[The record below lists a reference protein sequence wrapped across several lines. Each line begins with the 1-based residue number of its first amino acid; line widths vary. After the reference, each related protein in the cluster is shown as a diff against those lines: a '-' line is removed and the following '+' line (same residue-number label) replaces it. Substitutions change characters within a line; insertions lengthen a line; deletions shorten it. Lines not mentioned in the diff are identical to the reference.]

1 MKHILATALVIAVAA
16 SAAHAQNILFL
27 NKSEGFEH
35 SPVAL
40 KDGKTVA
47 GEVVKELADANGASV
62 TETKNGSAI
71 NAENLKNFDLVM
83 FYTSGDL
90 TKPSKDG
97 GDAMGPNGQAELIDW
112 IKNGGAFMA
121 FHSTTDTF
129 HTPAGGEVTP
139 FIKMLGAEFVSHGK
153 QFVGTVKV
161 TDPSHP
167 AMASIPQ
174 DYKTNEEWY
183 LFKNFNKESMHVLA
197 LLDPGDERAKQEA
210 YNIASY
216 PVIWC
221 SRLGDGKVYFTA
233 LGHGDEMW
241 KTDIFQQNIV
251 DAATWLLEEGV
262 NEAEVK
268 PNFDEVVPKD
278 IPAKEAAPEKK

>member
-1 MKHILATALVIAVAA
+1 MMRILAMGLMVVSAVSTAN
-16 SAAHAQNILFL
+16 AQNILFF

-40 KDGKTVA
+40 KDGKTYA
-47 GEVVKELADANGASV
+47 GKIMQELADAHGATV

-71 NAENLKNFDLVM
+71 NAENLKDFDLVM
-83 FYTSGDL
+83 FYSSGDP
-90 TKPSKDG
+90 TKASKDG
-97 GDAMGPNGQAELIDW
+97 GDAMGPNGQAELLEW

-161 TDPSHP
+161 VDAAHP

-174 DYKTNEEWY
+174 DWKTNEEWY
-183 LFKNFNKESMHVLA
+183 LFKNFNKETMHVLA
-197 LLDPGDERAKQEA
+197 LLDPGEERTKQET
-210 YNIASY
+210 YNIPSY
-216 PVIWC
+216 PVIWV
-221 SRLGDGKVYFTA
+221 SQYGNGKVYFSA
-233 LGHGDEMW
+233 LGHGEEMW
-241 KTDIFQQNIV
+241 DNDTFQQSIV
-251 DAATWLLEEGV
+251 DAATWLLDDATGTV
-262 NEAEVK
+262 DVK
-268 PNFDEVVPKD
+268 PNYEEVVPK
-278 IPAKEAAPEKK
+278 EK

>member
-1 MKHILATALVIAVAA
+1 MMRILAMALAIVLAVPAVY
-16 SAAHAQNILFL
+16 AQNILFL

-40 KDGKTVA
+40 KEGKTVA
-47 GEVVKELADANGASV
+47 GQAIKDLAEAYGASV

-71 NAENLKNFDLVM
+71 NAENLKDFDLAM

-97 GDAMGPNGQAELIDW
+97 GDAMGPNGQAELVDW
-112 IKNGGAFMA
+112 IKNGGGFMA

-129 HTPAGGEVTP
+129 HTPPGGEVTP

-161 TDPSHP
+161 VDTAHP

-174 DYKTNEEWY
+174 DWKTNEEWY
-183 LFKNFNKESMHVLA
+183 LFKNFNKETMHVLA
-197 LLDPGDERAKQEA
+197 LMDPGEERTKQEA
-210 YNIASY
+210 YNISSY
-216 PVIWC
+216 PVMWC
-221 SRLGDGKVYFTA
+221 SQYGNGKVYFTA

-241 KTDIFQQNIV
+241 KNDIFTQNIV
-251 DAATWLLEEGV
+251 DAATWLLDDATGSV
-262 NEAEVK
+262 DVK
-268 PNFDEVVPKD
+268 PNYEEAVPKE
-278 IPAKEAAPEKK
+278 IKK

>member
-1 MKHILATALVIAVAA
+1 MRILAMGLMVVSAVSTAN
-16 SAAHAQNILFL
+16 AQNILFF

-40 KDGKTVA
+40 KDGKTYA
-47 GEVVKELADANGASV
+47 GKIMQELADAHGATV

-71 NAENLKNFDLVM
+71 NAENLKDFDLVM
-83 FYTSGDL
+83 FYSSGDP
-90 TKPSKDG
+90 TKASKDG
-97 GDAMGPNGQAELIDW
+97 GDAMGPNGQAELLEW

-161 TDPSHP
+161 VDAAHP

-174 DYKTNEEWY
+174 DWKTNEEWY
-183 LFKNFNKESMHVLA
+183 LFKNFNKETMHVLA
-197 LLDPGDERAKQEA
+197 LLDPGEERTKQET
-210 YNIASY
+210 YNIPSY
-216 PVIWC
+216 PVIWV
-221 SRLGDGKVYFTA
+221 SQYGNGKVYFSA
-233 LGHGDEMW
+233 LGHGEEMW
-241 KTDIFQQNIV
+241 DNDTFQQSIV
-251 DAATWLLEEGV
+251 DAATWLLDDATGTV
-262 NEAEVK
+262 DVK
-268 PNFDEVVPKD
+268 PNYEEVVPK
-278 IPAKEAAPEKK
+278 EK

>member
-1 MKHILATALVIAVAA
+1 MIRILAMALAIALAVPAA
-16 SAAHAQNILFL
+16 YAQNILFL

-47 GEVVKELADANGASV
+47 GEAIKALADAYGATV

-97 GDAMGPNGQAELIDW
+97 GDAMGPNGQAELVDW
-112 IKNGGAFMA
+112 IKNGGGSMA
-121 FHSTTDTF
+121 FHSTTVTF
-129 HTPAGGEVTP
+129 HTPPGGEVTP
-139 FIKMLGAEFVSHGK
+139 FVKMLGAEFVSHGK
-153 QFVGTVKV
+153 QFVGMVKV
-161 TDPSHP
+161 VDTAHP

-174 DYKTNEEWY
+174 DWKTNDEWY
-183 LFKNFNKESMHVLA
+183 LFKNFNKETMHVLA
-197 LLDPGDERAKQEA
+197 LMDPGEERTKQEA
-210 YNIASY
+210 YNIPSY
-216 PVIWC
+216 PVMWC
-221 SRLGDGKVYFTA
+221 SQYGSGKVYFTA

-241 KTDIFQQNIV
+241 KNDIFTQNIV
-251 DAATWLLEEGV
+251 DAATWLLDDATGEID
-262 NEAEVK
+262 VK
-268 PNFDEVVPKD
+268 PNYEEVVPV
-278 IPAKEAAPEKK
+278 PKEK

>member
-1 MKHILATALVIAVAA
+1 MRHILALALAIVLAA

-27 NKSEGFEH
+27 TKSEGFEH

-40 KDGKTVA
+40 KDGKTYA
-47 GEVVKELADANGASV
+47 GKVIQELADAHGASF
-62 TETKNGSAI
+62 TETKNGSVI
-71 NAENLKNFDLVM
+71 NAENLKNYDLVM

-97 GDAMGPNGQAELIDW
+97 GDAMGPNGQAELLEW
-112 IKNGGAFMA
+112 IKNGAGFMA

-139 FIKMLGAEFVSHGK
+139 FVKMLGAEFVSHGK

-161 TDPSHP
+161 VDTAHP

-174 DYKTNEEWY
+174 DWKTNEEWY
-183 LFKNFNKESMHVLA
+183 LFKNFNKETMHVLA
-197 LLDPGDERAKQEA
+197 LMDPGEERAKQEV

-221 SRLGDGKVYFTA
+221 SQYGNGKVYFSA
-233 LGHGDEMW
+233 LGHGEEMW
-241 KTDIFQQNIV
+241 DNDSFQQNII
-251 DAATWLLEEGV
+251 DAATWLLEDGAASV
-262 NEAEVK
+262 DVK
-268 PNFDEVVPKD
+268 PNYEEVVPK
-278 IPAKEAAPEKK
+278 EAAPKEAPKEK